1 MEPLLIGGFLIV
13 LVGSVM
19 LAVGGLRPGWWHA
32 LLLQSLGVAM
42 MAAFFLQAGEFGMA
56 PVQAAFAKIGGQ
68 VANDVKSQNTTTTL
82 QEEKVVSTTSDAPVD
97 AGSVVG
103 DAAAI
108 TVTAAVE
115 KERKAGTFYKCTDRN
130 GKETLSADPCK

>member
-1 MEPLLIGGFLIV
+1 MEPLLIGGFLII

-19 LAVGGLRPGWWHA
+19 LTVGGLKPGWWHA
-32 LLLQSLGVAM
+32 LLLQSLGIAM

-56 PVQAAFAKIGGQ
+56 PVQEAFAKIGGQ
-68 VANDVKSQNTTTTL
+68 VANDLKPKNTTTTL

-103 DAAAI
+103 DAAAV

-115 KERKAGTFYKCTDRN
+115 KEHKASTFYKCTDQN
-130 GKETLSADPCK
+130 GKETLSAEPCK